1 MASISDLLFAF
12 TEWLRTTPLVEFSL
26 WISETKASMVI
37 GTNFFF
43 IPVLQTMH
51 ILAIAAAFSA
61 VLMVNSRIL
70 GFNGRNRTVAQTT
83 ARYNN
88 WIWWCLVV
96 LVISGIGMII
106 GEPVRE
112 LINPIFWV
120 KMGLIIVLILFTIW
134 YQGSVGRKAARWDVV
149 SDGRAAIRFGAIALI
164 LLWCA
169 VMAGGRWIAYAPT

>member
-26 WISETKASMVI
+26 WISDTKASMVI

-51 ILAIAAAFSA
+51 ILALAAAFSA
-61 VLMVNSRIL
+61 MLMVNMRIL
-70 GFNGRNRTVAQTT
+70 GVNGMTRTVAQTT
-83 ARYNN
+83 ARYNS
-88 WIWWCLVV
+88 WFWWCLAI
-96 LVISGIGMII
+96 LVFSGIGMII

-112 LINPIFWV
+112 LINPVFWV
-120 KMGLIIVLILFTIW
+120 KMALIIALLLGTLW
-134 YQGSVGRKAARWDVV
+134 YNGAVSKKAARWDVAR
-149 SDGRAAIRFGAIALI
+149 DGRAAIRFGAVGLI

-169 VMAGGRWIAYAPT
+169 VIAGGRWIAYAPT

>member
-26 WISETKASMVI
+26 WISETKLSMVI
-37 GTNFFF
+37 GTNFYF

-51 ILAIAAAFSA
+51 ILAIALSFSA
-61 VLMVNSRIL
+61 MLMVNSRIL
-70 GFNGRNRTVAQTT
+70 GFNGGSRTVAQTT
-83 ARYNN
+83 ARYNP
-88 WIWWCLVV
+88 WIWYCLIV
-96 LVISGIGMII
+96 LIISGIGMII

-120 KMGLIIVLILFTIW
+120 KMVLIIALVLLTLA
-134 YQGSVGRKAARWDVV
+134 YNGSVSKKSARWDVN
-149 SDGRAAIRFGAIALI
+149 SNGRAAIRFGAIVLI

-169 VMAGGRWIAYAPT
+169 VIAGGRWIAYAPT